1 MTNVSELIK
10 KTMRLIG
17 RFSTAETY
25 GEGDL
30 SDEENS
36 LVKNLL
42 YCFNAVADE
51 LTRHYFPV
59 VQEQSFTV
67 SSGKV
72 YFTKFSYNP
81 AKIISVTDSSGSRVK
96 YERFYDRIET
106 EADYVTVKYCAL
118 HSSKEEDDES
128 GLDSRMGDVLI
139 TYGMAAEYCLIN
151 GECALAELWEN
162 RYRAELDRTL
172 SDLPSGGYV
181 APRSW
186 L

>member
-10 KTMRLIG
+10 KTMRLVG

-25 GEGDL
+25 GDGDL
-30 SDEENS
+30 TDEES
-36 LVKNLL
+36 TLVKNLL

-59 VQEQSFTV
+59 VEEQSFNV

-72 YFTKFSYNP
+72 YFTKFTYSVG
-81 AKIISVTDSSGSRVK
+81 KIISVADKNGKAVK
-96 YERFYDRIET
+96 YRHYYDHIET
-106 EADYVTVKYCAL
+106 DADYITVKYCAL
-118 HSSKEEDDES
+118 HSSKEEDEES
-128 GLDSRMGDVLI
+128 GLDQRMGDVLI
-139 TYGMAAEYCLIN
+139 SYGMAAEYCLIN

-172 SDLPSGGYV
+172 SDLPSGGYI
-181 APRSW
+181 APRRW
-186 L
+186 I